1 MKRGGFLK
9 SSPSPLSF
17 LVIKEGTSILQTWS
31 YPLAA
36 GKTREALLCSPL
48 GAILLLEIIGLL
60 KVLFEQKQGCCSILG
75 QNEGSLY

>member
-1 MKRGGFLK
+1 MKWGGLLK
-9 SSPSPLSF
+9 GSPSPLSF

-36 GKTREALLCSPL
+36 SKTREALLCSL
-48 GAILLLEIIGLL
+48 RVILLLEIMGLL
-60 KVLFEQKQGCCSILG
+60 KILFEQRQGCCILG